1 MEVSVSTSSVMSA
14 PRTTEGRGQHQMM
27 PPSRGSLPGS
37 PRVTG
42 SGARLTGRSGSHR
55 SLHSG
60 GMGDQ
65 SVPCHTSGS
74 MSARLLREQGAW
86 VQQHI
91 SPLQS
96 ANATLAAAASLG
108 RASRGNPQAALSH
121 SNTVLSLGSA
131 TTRSPRTMAMCLSA
145 RTLHSRGSSIETDRL
160 MTPRE
165 ADILRMKGE
174 KERRLQMGRDSRKQ
188 LAEATQIE
196 AMLRTDMLDKQE
208 ALRKEVLH
216 RKAEEEQR
224 QRILIIEEKQIQAEL
239 RSSAR
244 GREQVQQTAIE
255 SSSRSRL
262 TSPRGLSVE
271 RRELNRQER
280 ARLEEEELRRKAD
293 KQYEINKAK
302 EARRLERGVRAQQ
315 KSQVNLDFHDNLR
328 SIDAVREQLR
338 EQDELKRQR
347 ARERREIQAEARTSQ
362 RQAALEAKKA
372 KEAREHQAKER
383 SHLKRG
389 QEAEAMRLLELQMAG
404 ERERLQKE
412 ARALKQKELELQHR
426 QRQLVQASVEEK
438 TKRLFEAKDRKEKE
452 RHLRRFLDIEKR
464 QVQAE
469 VQKLEREKIHN
480 KEQDTPADYFVPPAP
495 KARLIPGA
503 INPVLLGV
511 TGHEQPC

>member
-1 MEVSVSTSSVMSA
+1 
-14 PRTTEGRGQHQMM
+14 
-27 PPSRGSLPGS
+27 
-37 PRVTG
+37 
-42 SGARLTGRSGSHR
+42 
-55 SLHSG
+55 
-60 GMGDQ
+60 
-65 SVPCHTSGS
+65 
-74 MSARLLREQGAW
+74 
-86 VQQHI
+86 
-91 SPLQS
+91 
-96 ANATLAAAASLG
+96 
-108 RASRGNPQAALSH
+108 
-121 SNTVLSLGSA
+121 
-131 TTRSPRTMAMCLSA
+131 
-145 RTLHSRGSSIETDRL
+145 
-160 MTPRE
+160 
-165 ADILRMKGE
+165 
-174 KERRLQMGRDSRKQ
+174 